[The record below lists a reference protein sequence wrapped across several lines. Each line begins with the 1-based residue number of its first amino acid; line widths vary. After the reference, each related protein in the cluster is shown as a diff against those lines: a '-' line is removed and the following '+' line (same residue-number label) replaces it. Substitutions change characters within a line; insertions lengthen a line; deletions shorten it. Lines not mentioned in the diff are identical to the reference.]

1 MTFEQLCEAIQK
13 QAADHDGS
21 RLTIRT
27 IKRVIKAQLEVMSR
41 AACEGEEV
49 TLPGYGKFSPVTRK
63 ASKVRNPQNG
73 SLLDVPER
81 KAVKF
86 TQSLTLKRAQNN

>member
-1 MTFEQLCEAIQK
+1 MTFDQLCEAIQK
-13 QAADHDGS
+13 QAADNDGVRPTLRS
-21 RLTIRT
+21 
-27 IKRVIKAQLEVMSR
+27 IKRVLKAQIEVMSS

-49 TLPGYGKFSPVTRK
+49 TLPGFGKFTPVTRK